1 MKVKP
6 VVTYVIEMD
15 DNEAEHMAVFIKNVL
30 QSSFGSHRAHD
41 TDAVAGEFLRCLE
54 AANPA
59 PPF

>member
-15 DNEAEHMAVFIKNVL
+15 NDEAENLKTFVRNVL
-30 QSSFGSHRAHD
+30 HSNFGSHRAHD
-41 TDAVAGEFLRCLE
+41 TDETAGDFLRCLE
-54 AANPA
+54 AANPN

>member
-15 DNEAEHMAVFIKNVL
+15 NEEAEHIATFIRNVL
-30 QSSFGSHRAHD
+30 QSNFGSHRAHD
-41 TDAVAGEFLRCLE
+41 TDATAGEFLRCLE